1 LLPQAGGLS
10 FTQGQLLPQAGG
22 LSFSALAEAAKKEIA
37 RVITAKSFF
46 MVVVPFRF
54 I

>member
-1 LLPQAGGLS
+1 VGGFIL
-10 FTQGQLLPQAGG
+10 TQGQLLPQVGG
-22 LSFSALAEAAKKEIA
+22 FIVSALETARKETA

-46 MVVVPFRF
+46 MVMVSFS

>member
-1 LLPQAGGLS
+1 LLPQAGGLI

-22 LSFSALAEAAKKEIA
+22 LIVSALETARKETA
-37 RVITAKSFF
+37 RVMTAKSFF
-46 MVVVPFRF
+46 MVVVSLFDL